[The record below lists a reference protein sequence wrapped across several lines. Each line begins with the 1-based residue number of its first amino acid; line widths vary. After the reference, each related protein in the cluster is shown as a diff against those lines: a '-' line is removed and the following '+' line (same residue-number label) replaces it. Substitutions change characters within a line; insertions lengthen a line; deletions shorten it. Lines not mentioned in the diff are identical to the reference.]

1 MWMLL
6 VEVLKGGR
14 QLCQYRLDVSQIHTR
29 HVVAF
34 EGVHEALG
42 HAVALRTADRCVDG
56 LEAQ

>member
-1 MWMLL
+1 MRMHL

-14 QLCQYRLDVSQIHTR
+14 QLCQHRLDVSQVHTR
-29 HVVAF
+29 HVVTF

-42 HAVALRTADRCVDG
+42 HAVALWAADRCVDG